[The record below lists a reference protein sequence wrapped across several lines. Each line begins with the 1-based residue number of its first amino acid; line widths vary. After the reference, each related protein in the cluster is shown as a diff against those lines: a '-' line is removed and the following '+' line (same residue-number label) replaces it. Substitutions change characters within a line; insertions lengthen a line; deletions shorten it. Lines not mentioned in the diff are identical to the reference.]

1 MRINLDRIQR
11 SARRHPRW
19 ALRLYADLERRALA
33 VGDSNLYLAVVYQR
47 YFTKERLG
55 EALEIRD
62 DLYRGLQIAE
72 NKNLPLAAGQM
83 LVALGRIHY
92 TQGAYRD
99 ATRYWTRCIDLC
111 KLTADTRSLVE
122 ARIGLGAIYDAIGDW
137 ETGARF
143 HRDAGDLLSLSDDP
157 YLLSKQRINLAI
169 NQRNI
174 GHIENAKELF
184 EQARDH
190 AVRGEIAEYVAEAQW
205 HLGALAILRGKL
217 DEAEHDTRLAL
228 TLANGCGYQWLQ
240 GAARHTLANI
250 YQLQELPELALNT
263 YLEALQH
270 ATEINSRTQKLACCE
285 ALSRLYEKTGRIAEA
300 LNYARQ
306 AQSINA
312 QLAELSA
319 SDSFREL
326 REYDLSHKP
335 PVELLLELSSNNH
348 LENLSVEAALQHIV
362 TAALEILRIE
372 FVAIWL
378 QDEDL
383 PQLRCRALTGAVGTT
398 ITKESVLS
406 AQQKAGYW
414 KVLQLSQSP
423 ILAPDI
429 RLHPA
434 AAQLNKLFGTSTVRS
449 LLEIPLRM
457 NGTQLGAVSFG
468 QTDGQ
473 RNWSREDVLFGSQI
487 ANVIQQVLGYAEHA
501 KAQHELELHV
511 TRRTQELQRQTENLE
526 LAHRNIYLL
535 SELGREITTNLDR
548 ESIMDCVYRHVQG
561 LMPAEVFAIG
571 IYRAENGSIEFPCN
585 YLHGKRMLPYQRDMQ
600 DSDLLAVWC
609 IRHQREIFINDI
621 RTEYAAFIS
630 EKGLNT
636 LVPDAAYVDLSQKIM
651 PLSHIYAPLRV
662 KNKIIGLIAIQS
674 SKTNAFQRMH
684 VDMLMSL
691 ATSTAVALEN
701 ADTYLQLSNAQQ
713 MLMSKEKLA
722 ALGSLVAGI
731 AHELNT
737 PLGNC
742 LLTATTLQEQ
752 TTRFMRELEN
762 GTIKR
767 SGLNQFTSSVASA
780 NEIVVRNLENAS
792 ELVSS
797 FKQVSVD
804 QTSQQRRLFNLL
816 DTSMDIIRTVQSS
829 IQKQGHHI
837 AVDIPAELN
846 LNSYPGPYGQVITN
860 LINNAL
866 LHAFE
871 GRSDGLMQLSA
882 RRLNNDQ
889 VQIIF
894 SDNGVG
900 ILAEHIRRI
909 FDPFFTTKLGSGGS
923 GLGMNIVHTIVTDLL
938 GGEIS
943 VASDYGLG
951 TQISL
956 RLPLQS

>member
-1 MRINLDRIQR
+1 LRTKLERILS

-19 ALRLYADLERRALA
+19 ALRLYADLEQAAMRAA
-33 VGDSNLYLAVVYQR
+33 DSPLYLACLYQR
-47 YFTKERLG
+47 YFTQERLG
-55 EALEIRD
+55 EALEMRD
-62 DLYRGLQIAE
+62 DLYRGLQLAE
-72 NKNLPLAAGQM
+72 NKNLPRAAGQI

-92 TQGAYRD
+92 AQGAYRD

-111 KLTADTRSLVE
+111 KLTADTASLVE

-143 HRDAGDLLSLSDDP
+143 HRDAGALLSQSDDP
-157 YLLSKQRINLAI
+157 YLLSKQSINLAI
-169 NQRNI
+169 NQRHI
-174 GHIENAKELF
+174 GQIENAQELF
-184 EQARDH
+184 EQARAH
-190 AVRGEIAEYVAEAQW
+190 ALRGGIAEYVAEAQW
-205 HLGALAILRGKL
+205 HLGALAIQCGRLE
-217 DEAEHDTRLAL
+217 DAERDTKLAL
-228 TLANGCGYQWLQ
+228 SLASRCGYQWLQ

-250 YQLQELPELALNT
+250 YLLLELPDLALNT
-263 YLEALQH
+263 YLDALQH
-270 ATEINSRTQKLACCE
+270 ATEINSRSQKLACCE
-285 ALSRLYEKTGRIAEA
+285 ALSLLCEKNGRTAEA

-306 AQSINA
+306 AQGLNA
-312 QLAELSA
+312 KLTELSA
-319 SDSFREL
+319 SDHFREL
-326 REYDLSHKP
+326 REYDLSRKP

-348 LENLSVEAALQHIV
+348 LETLSVEAALQHIV
-362 TAALEILRIE
+362 TAALTILGLE

-383 PQLRCRALTGAVGTT
+383 PQLRCRALTGADGTT
-398 ITKESVLS
+398 ITTASLLS
-406 AQQKAGYW
+406 AQQQADYW
-414 KVLQLSQSP
+414 RVLKLSQSP

-434 AAQLNKLFGTSTVRS
+434 AAQLSSLFGTNSVRS
-449 LLEIPLRM
+449 LLEIPLRI
-457 NGTQLGAVSFG
+457 NGMQLGAVSFG
-468 QTDGQ
+468 QIGIQ

-511 TRRTQELQRQTENLE
+511 ARRTEELQRQTEKLE

-535 SELGREITTNLDR
+535 SELGREITTNLER
-548 ESIMDCVYRHVQG
+548 ASIMDCVYKHVQG

-571 IYRAENGSIEFPCN
+571 IYQAENAIIEFPCS
-585 YLHGKRMLPYQRDMQ
+585 YLNGVRMLPYQRDMQ
-600 DSDLLAVWC
+600 DPDLLAVWC

-630 EKGLNT
+630 EKGLST
-636 LVPDAAYVDLSQKIM
+636 LVPDAAYADPSQKIM

-662 KNKIIGLIAIQS
+662 KNKTLGLIAIQS
-674 SKTNAFQRMH
+674 SKANAFQRMH

-752 TTRFMRELEN
+752 TALFMRELEN

-780 NEIVVRNLENAS
+780 NEIVVRNLQSAS

-804 QTSQQRRLFNLL
+804 QTSQQRRRFNLL

-829 IQKQGHHI
+829 VQKQGHQI
-837 AVDIPAELN
+837 AVDIPAELT
-846 LNSYPGPYGQVITN
+846 LNSFPGPYGQVITN

-871 GRSDGLMQLSA
+871 GRSNGQMRLSA
-882 RRLNNDQ
+882 KRLNNDQ

-894 SDNGVG
+894 SDDGAG
-900 ILAEHIRRI
+900 IPAEHIRRI

-951 TQISL
+951 TQVSL
-956 RLPLQS
+956 KLPLQS